1 LRAFDGKHAGPPDR
15 HAPANLPKRI
25 GENRMNGLVFSALL
39 FVGVLFVIAGLRVA
53 TQYQRAVVFRLGK
66 LRGTRGPGLYW
77 IIPAIEWQQTVDV
90 RTVTASVDQQET
102 ITKDNVPVKV
112 MVVIWY
118 SVTDP
123 VKSVID
129 VRDVDK
135 AVIQVALTSLR
146 NIIGRHSLDEV
157 LKDQETLGADMRQ
170 TVDRATEP
178 WGVKVTRV
186 EMRNV
191 EIPESMQRAMAQ
203 EAEALREKRARII
216 KAEAELEAS
225 QKLKEAAGLIMQNP
239 AGLELRRMQ
248 MITEVGAEQNTTTI
262 IMMPSEF
269 VSAASAVAAWAK
281 KETA

>member
-1 LRAFDGKHAGPPDR
+1 MNFSSIVLVLVPVLVVLAGFR
-15 HAPANLPKRI
+15 IAN
-25 GENRMNGLVFSALL
+25 
-39 FVGVLFVIAGLRVA
+39 
-53 TQYQRAVVFRLGK
+53 QYQRAVVFRLGK
-66 LRGTRGPGLYW
+66 LRGLSGPGLYW
-77 IIPAIEWQQTVDV
+77 LIPFAEWQRLVDI
-90 RTVTASVDQQET
+90 RTITASVDKQET

-112 MVVIWY
+112 TVVIWY

-123 VKSVID
+123 VKSVVE
-129 VRDVDK
+129 VRDVDG
-135 AVIQVALTSLR
+135 AVVQVALTSLR
-146 NIIGRHSLDEV
+146 NIIGRHTLDDV
-157 LKDQETLGADMRQ
+157 LKEQERLGIDMRQ
-170 TVDRATEP
+170 VIDAATGP

-225 QKLKEAAGLIMQNP
+225 LKLKEAAGVIMENP

-269 VSAASAVAAWAK
+269 VSMAGAIAEWAK
-281 KETA
+281 KRSVKTPD